1 MKIIV
6 DNKIPY
12 LEDAV
17 RSITS
22 DVLFM
27 EGREFTPEVVRDA
40 DALILRTRTRCNR
53 QLLEGSNVKFIV
65 TATIGFDHIDADY
78 CREAGIEWAN
88 APGCNAGS
96 VAQYI
101 ESSLRLIE
109 RHAARPLSEMTLGIV
124 GVGHVGS
131 RVAEMARSLGM
142 RVLLNDPP
150 RAELEGEAGFS
161 PMAQLEEECDIITF
175 HTPLIREGRH
185 STYHLG
191 DADFFRSLKRCP
203 YIINS
208 SRGEV
213 VSNDALLQA
222 LRSGTIRQA
231 VVDVWE
237 NEPNINLELLNEVL
251 IGTPHIAGYSADG
264 KVNATVMSLNSLCR
278 FFGIEKEFHIE
289 PPAPAQ
295 RTIHART
302 LADATL
308 AIYNPE
314 DDCSKLRQHPDHFE
328 QIRNNYPLR
337 REKEA
342 YEFIIEG

>member
-1 MKIIV
+1 MKIVI
-6 DNKIPY
+6 DKQIPY
-12 LEDAV
+12 IEDAV
-17 RSITS
+17 RSIS
-22 DVLFM
+22 DNVLFL
-27 EGREFTPEVVRDA
+27 EGKEFTPEVVRDA

-53 QLLEGSNVKFIV
+53 QLLEGSNVKFIA

-78 CREAGIEWAN
+78 CRESNIEWSN

-109 RHAARPLSEMTLGIV
+109 RHAARPLSEMTIGVV

-131 RVAEMARSLGM
+131 RVAEVARELGM
-142 RVLLNDPP
+142 KVLFNDPP
-150 RAELEGEAGFS
+150 RAEREGSDAFCSLEQIA
-161 PMAQLEEECDIITF
+161 EECDVITF
-175 HTPLIREGRH
+175 HTPLIREGQH
-185 STYHLG
+185 STFHLA
-191 DADFFRSLKRCP
+191 DTDFFRSLKRRP

-222 LRSGTIRQA
+222 LSSGTIRQA

-237 NEPNINLELLNEVL
+237 NEPNINLDLLREVL

-278 FFGIEKEFHIE
+278 FFGIDREFHIE
-289 PPAPAQ
+289 PPAPAE
-295 RTIHART
+295 RVIRAHS
-302 LADATL
+302 LSEATL
-308 AIYNPE
+308 RMYNPE
-314 DDCSKLRQHPDHFE
+314 DDCRKLREHPESFE
-328 QIRNNYPLR
+328 QIRNHYPIR
-337 REKEA
+337 REKGAFTVE
-342 YEFIIEG
+342 IVR